1 MAIFSHLFIRNLG
14 LFRGSD
20 ALQKIE
26 IEPLEQ
32 TYLGVARALFS
43 DIMDKE
49 EL

>member
-26 IEPLEQ
+26 IELLEQ
-32 TYLGVARALFS
+32 TYLGVAQALFS

>member
-1 MAIFSHLFIRNLG
+1 MAIFSHLFILE
-14 LFRGSD
+14 FRTFQGSD
-20 ALQKIE
+20 AHQKIE

-32 TYLGVARALFS
+32 TYLGVAQALFS